1 MGWRFCSLKNV
12 SNLQREE
19 FDCGDEEINRYLKT
33 LGETADRSG
42 FSRTFLMIKEPG
54 DAKICGF
61 YTLSASTIPVKE
73 LPDEYR
79 QPLPFPIP
87 AILIGQFA
95 IDRMWQGQGISRLL
109 LADAYRRICLLFEQE
124 IIGFQAIRVD
134 TRNEEAK
141 AFWLKQ
147 GFVPFRKTQRSLFLP
162 VQTILRELEIDAD

>member
-1 MGWRFCSLKNV
+1 M
-12 SNLQREE
+12 
-19 FDCGDEEINRYLKT
+19 
-33 LGETADRSG
+33 
-42 FSRTFLMIKEPG
+42 
-54 DAKICGF
+54 
-61 YTLSASTIPVKE
+61 
-73 LPDEYR
+73 PDEYK

-95 IDRMWQGQGISRLL
+95 IERVWQGQGISRLL

-124 IIGFQAIRVD
+124 IIGFQAIRID

-162 VQTILRELEIDAD
+162 VRTVLREL

>member
-1 MGWRFCSLKNV
+1 MGWRFCSLKNFPT
-12 SNLQREE
+12 LHRDE
-19 FDCGDEEINRYLKT
+19 FDCGDEEINNYLKN
-33 LGETADRSG
+33 LVETSDEAG
-42 FSRTFLMIKEPG
+42 FSRTFLIIVEPG
-54 DAKICGF
+54 EAKVCGF

-73 LPDEYR
+73 LPDEYK

-95 IDRMWQGQGISRLL
+95 IDRVWQGQGVSRQL

-162 VQTILRELEIDAD
+162 VRTILREL

>member
-1 MGWRFCSLKNV
+1 MGWRFCSLKNFPT
-12 SNLQREE
+12 LQREE
-19 FDCGDEEINRYLKT
+19 FDCGDEEINNYLKN
-33 LGETADRSG
+33 LVETADEAG
-42 FSRTFLMIKEPG
+42 FSRTFLMIVEPG
-54 DAKICGF
+54 EAKVCGF

-73 LPDEYR
+73 LPDEYK

-95 IDRMWQGQGISRLL
+95 IDRVWQGQGVSRQL

-162 VQTILRELEIDAD
+162 VRTILRELEM

>member
-1 MGWRFCSLKNV
+1 MGWRFCSLKTFPT
-12 SNLQREE
+12 LQREE
-19 FDCGDEEINRYLKT
+19 FDCGDEEINNYLKN
-33 LGETADRSG
+33 LVETADEAG
-42 FSRTFLMIKEPG
+42 FSRTFLMIVEPG
-54 DAKICGF
+54 EVKVCGF

-73 LPDEYR
+73 LPDEYK

-95 IDRMWQGQGISRLL
+95 IDRVWQGQGVSRQL

-162 VQTILRELEIDAD
+162 VRTIMREL

>member
-1 MGWRFCSLKNV
+1 VGWRFCSLKTFLT
-12 SNLQREE
+12 LQREE
-19 FDCGDEEINRYLKT
+19 FDCGDEEINNYLKN
-33 LGETADRSG
+33 LVETADEAG
-42 FSRTFLMIKEPG
+42 FSRTFLMIVEPG
-54 DAKICGF
+54 EAKVCGF

-73 LPDEYR
+73 LPDEYK

-95 IDRMWQGQGISRLL
+95 IDNVWQGQGISRLL

-141 AFWLKQ
+141 TFWLKQ

-162 VQTILRELEIDAD
+162 VQTILKEL